1 MSRSLLTL
9 AFLATVLI
17 SIAPAMAEGP
27 QVGVTVGDTDHDAC
41 SAFGVVDGLNP
52 NGDNFLSVRSGP
64 ATRYA
69 ELDRLGPNQGVY
81 ICEWRGKWLGVVYD
95 KSGEK
100 DCGVARYIKEKK
112 IYTGP
117 CERGWV
123 FGKYVRQVSG

>member
-1 MSRSLLTL
+1 MTKTLIGSAVLAAMALT
-9 AFLATVLI
+9 AF
-17 SIAPAMAEGP
+17 PAWAEGP

-100 DCGVARYIKEKK
+100 DCGVTRHIREKK